1 MVNAE
6 MLLLLFQTVVLF
18 QLILTLVLQ
27 IYEML
32 KVSESWCF
40 FFINFGSFHC
50 VWTYFSNIYLQSVTK
65 PLTTVYQQGR
75 PHPTYEQSN
84 TAELERKNILYI

>member
-6 MLLLLFQTVVLF
+6 ILLLLFQTVVLF

-40 FFINFGSFHC
+40 FFINFRSFH
-50 VWTYFSNIYLQSVTK
+50 
-65 PLTTVYQQGR
+65 
-75 PHPTYEQSN
+75 
-84 TAELERKNILYI
+84 